1 MFSLRRSRGSGA
13 CRTVRREVGGVC
25 VQVNDDRAW
34 HILRKGEHF
43 LAGYVILCFPAGG
56 VLHQHHLFGPRL
68 HDDDGALLEV
78 RQGVHVSFARELVLR
93 DVVCFLTQG
102 GGWWC
107 MGTTAAALRGGFGRT
122 LSSVMPSAH
131 SASGSCARFSFMA
144 LSTSSRSSAAS
155 ASASLRYG

>member
-1 MFSLRRSRGSGA
+1 MFSLRRSRGAGA

-102 GGWWC
+102 GGV
-107 MGTTAAALRGGFGRT
+107 LGG
-122 LSSVMPSAH
+122 VE
-131 SASGSCARFSFMA
+131 GSCRGRPCRPLRSLATAQSRCFAPA
-144 LSTSSRSSAAS
+144 LPA
-155 ASASLRYG
+155 LGVLVCVG